1 MMARQEG
8 IKSTKTISSAAWR
21 FANNVHRGK
30 QVTRIEDSISKN
42 LPSAKTS
49 QAIKAGHARRRKTG
63 VGRLFLSPIA
73 IAVLGTIFMLPQVGW
88 AADAAGG
95 NPNGINGGFG
105 GKGNGNG
112 GGGGDDS
119 NNGNTNNGFAGGN
132 GVGGQGGA
140 SHTGFPGGIGG
151 PAGQSN
157 PGTDV
162 DLIGTAVGSIGN
174 VGTADPGGF
183 SAGGGG
189 GGGAGV
195 YSTGNSI
202 SMHAGSAADG
212 GAGGNGGTDNS
223 GSGGGGGGGA
233 GVVSTINGTV
243 INSDGAMT
251 GGTGGTGGDGL
262 PGGGGGGG
270 DGLLVTGGAVVLTN
284 GVDGSI
290 RGGNGGDG
298 GASFG
303 GPTGDGG
310 SGAGGAGIDLT
321 AGGNVINNSGS
332 ILGGLG
338 GVLSGN
344 PAFIGLGGAGII
356 TFGNDTINND
366 GAIFAGAS
374 GTGVAADAI
383 LFNGTG
389 NRLNLMAGTIN
400 GNLELS
406 NGAGATIAAQVNGQ
420 TFTNDIALGSASAL
434 SFDTSAADL
443 TVSSIISGTGTLTA
457 AGGSG
462 TLILTGTNTYTGITT
477 VNSGSTLQVGIGTT
491 IGTLGAADVVDNG
504 ILNIKHSNIV
514 TMANAISGSGEL
526 TQSGGGTLIL
536 TGDNSYGAT
545 TISAGTLQVGNGGAT
560 GTLGTGSVTDNTAL
574 RFDRSGTLTVPG
586 DIGGTGTV
594 TQNGSGTVILTGA
607 NNYSGATIISTGVL
621 QIGDGGTTGS
631 LGTGAVSVNAGAFL
645 NFDRSDTL
653 TVANLI
659 DGAGTL
665 NKNGDGNLILTG
677 NNSFSGNT
685 NINAGT
691 LSLASGAS
699 LVGSPITVNSGGTL
713 SGNGT
718 AGTVSVMSGG
728 VLAPANTTGALTI
741 NGGLSFDVGAMYRV
755 QADAAGNA
763 DRVNVIGNTILN
775 GTVDVQA
782 GAGAYAA
789 NTTYTI
795 LTNTGTQTNTF
806 AGVTSNLAFL
816 TPTLSYDAN
825 DVYLNLVRNTTNF
838 ADVAVTRNQRAAAG
852 ALDASSMGASGD
864 MNTVLTAITGLSAG
878 QARASF
884 DAVSGAGLVA
894 MRRAGPAF
902 ATNFGNQLQ
911 ARLNAVGA
919 AASAS
924 ASAASFNGIQ
934 LAANDHIDDLMPALA
949 QTQAQGQAAQ
959 QQFTLGGDGTAQT
972 AADTRGFWLRGYGSD
987 QSTDGDGNAASNRNR
1002 EAGMSVGVDTK
1013 VNDSLVIGAAL
1024 THGSADIDTD
1034 NNEDGR
1040 SGGNAVALYASYAS
1054 GAWNVNGSATLSRND
1069 NSMQRRITFGSIDRT
1084 ANSHF
1089 DSNTVALYGDVTYDL
1104 PMAGWTLQPL
1114 AGLSL
1119 SRNKSDVFTETGAD
1133 ALDLQV
1139 AGQTVNSTKT
1149 LFGAKA
1155 IVDVNKVQLQPRL
1168 IWSHEFGNANSAMTA
1183 QLQGAPTPAPF
1194 AIAGVD
1200 LPRDALIAGMTL
1212 VGHASERLALFADVQ
1227 GEFNSQQ
1234 TNLAL
1239 LVGLR
1244 ASW

>member
-1 MMARQEG
+1 M
-8 IKSTKTISSAAWR
+8 
-21 FANNVHRGK
+21 
-30 QVTRIEDSISKN
+30 TRIEDSISKN
-42 LPSAKTS
+42 LPSAKTN
-49 QAIKAGHARRRKTG
+49 QAIKAGHATRRKTG

-73 IAVLGTIFMLPQVGW
+73 IAVLGAIFMLPQVGW

-95 NPNGINGGFG
+95 NPNGGNGGFG

-119 NNGNTNNGFAGGN
+119 NNGNTNNGFAGSN

-140 SHTGFPGGIGG
+140 SHTGFPGGMGG

-157 PGTDV
+157 AGADV
-162 DLIGTAVGSIGN
+162 DITSGTATGTTGD
-174 VGTADPGGF
+174 VGTVDPGGF

-195 YSTGNSI
+195 YSTGSSI
-202 SMHAGSAADG
+202 IVHAGAAADG
-212 GAGGNGGTDNS
+212 GTGGNGGTDNS

-233 GVVSTINGTV
+233 GVVSTINGTA
-243 INSDGAMT
+243 INSDGALA
-251 GGTGGTGGDGL
+251 GGTGGIGGDGL

-270 DGLLVTGGAVVLTN
+270 DGLFVTGGGVILTN

-290 RGGNGGDG
+290 RGGNGGNG
-298 GASFG
+298 GVSFG
-303 GPTGDGG
+303 GSTGDGG

-321 AGGNVINNSGS
+321 AGGNVINNNGS

-344 PAFIGLGGAGII
+344 PAFVGLGGVGII

-366 GAIFAGAS
+366 GTIFAGAS

-420 TFTNDIALGSASAL
+420 TFTNAIALGSASAL

-443 TVSSIISGTGTLTA
+443 TVSSIISGAGTLTA

-477 VNSGSTLQVGIGTT
+477 INSGNTLQVGIGTT

-504 ILNIKHSNIV
+504 ILNIKHSGIV

-536 TGDNSYGAT
+536 TGANSYGAT
-545 TISAGTLQVGNGGAT
+545 TISAGTLQVGNGGTT

-574 RFDRSGTLTVPG
+574 LFDRAGTLSVSG

-594 TQNGSGTVILTGA
+594 TQNGPGTVILTGA
-607 NNYSGATIISTGVL
+607 NNYSGVTIISTGTL

-645 NFDRSDTL
+645 NFDRSGTL
-653 TVANLI
+653 TVASVI

-685 NINAGT
+685 NVNAGT

-728 VLAPANTTGALTI
+728 VLAPANTTGALTV

-763 DRVNVIGNTILN
+763 DRTNVIGNALLN
-775 GTVDVQA
+775 GTVEVQA
-782 GAGAYAA
+782 GTGAYAA

-816 TPTLSYDAN
+816 TPTLSYDPN
-825 DVYLNLVRNTTNF
+825 DVYLTLVRNTTNF
-838 ADVAVTRNQRAAAG
+838 ADVAITRNQRASAG
-852 ALDASSMGASGD
+852 ALDAASAGGTGGDMGA
-864 MNTVLTAITGLSAG
+864 VLTAITGLSAG
-878 QARASF
+878 QARTAF

-902 ATNFGNQLQ
+902 AANFGNQLQ

-919 AASAS
+919 SASAS
-924 ASAASFNGIQ
+924 ASATPFNGIQ

-949 QTQAQGQAAQ
+949 QTQAQTQAQAPQ
-959 QQFTLGGDGTAQT
+959 QQFTLGGEGIVQT

-987 QSTDGDGNAASNRNR
+987 ESTDGDGNAASNRNR

-1013 VNDSLVIGAAL
+1013 VNDNLVIGAAL

-1069 NSMQRRITFGSIDRT
+1069 NSMQRRITFGGIDRT
-1084 ANSHF
+1084 ANSNF

-1119 SRNKSDVFTETGAD
+1119 SRNKSDAFTETGAD
-1133 ALDLQV
+1133 ALNLQV

-1155 IVDVNKVQLQPRL
+1155 IVDLNKVQLQPRL
-1168 IWSHEFGNANSAMTA
+1168 IWSHEFGNANSPMTA